1 MFPETLVLWSWS
13 HDLDIYGEDEE
24 MRFFFGGQGF
34 KIATDDHLVKRMP
47 VPMLKGSS
55 YTFGAAQGSV
65 YVATA
70 SLACGQKYMVMGGDE
85 TMSETM
91 DDHMQDL
98 LPTLKG
104 YPQPE
109 ISARCLI
116 VW

>member
-1 MFPETLVLWSWS
+1 
-13 HDLDIYGEDEE
+13 
-24 MRFFFGGQGF
+24 MRYFFGGPGF
-34 KIATDDHLVKRMP
+34 KFVNEDHIIKRMP
-47 VPMLKGSS
+47 LPMFKGSS

-65 YVATA
+65 YVAAA

-85 TMSETM
+85 TDSETM
-91 DDHMQDL
+91 DDQMQDL

-109 ISARCLI
+109 ISNTCLI